1 MSKIFILIILALT
14 LPLHFIGIGEL
25 TRGLAPE
32 EVSHALS
39 AHQLRNSSFSN
50 LQFPNSLSTPS
61 FVYSAFTSIIFSI
74 FDYGIWQLR
83 IVSALAG
90 AVSAIS
96 IYFLTF
102 KILEASN
109 YMFGP
114 ASQLRITSFIV
125 TLVFSFSPWSTHF
138 SRFASAHNLGL
149 TMYLLGTLL
158 FLNFLFVK
166 TSTLIAY
173 RYLFAFTF
181 SFTLFLSFFTAPY
194 FAAAMLVSCAFI
206 LCCFVYRK
214 IVPYLLVIYLIAL
227 TYLVSSGN
235 LALYFSYYHLTNLF
249 FGIELASIY
258 RVSEVGLLLAP
269 FMPFFLLGLYHIATL
284 PNLRFY
290 FFGSIL
296 GFPLLLL
303 IFSPLRIDY
312 ANGLILLPYFSLSI
326 ALGLIQLTK
335 LLLSSKLTF
344 RFGKLIPRLANL
356 TIFTVACYA
365 FISFW
370 HIYHQHYP
378 LDAWPQ
384 WSTHW
389 TKGAFYIA
397 QSYPQATYVVMEESP
412 QVTSYVQFFDL
423 VFHNNVSRT
432 LIGLESAAELY
443 PLLPDGAVVG
453 IGGWRATPSNFQ
465 DTHFVSLPDQQGS
478 IIYKVGLWQK

>member
-14 LPLHFIGIGEL
+14 LPLHFIGIGKL

-32 EVSHALS
+32 EVSHALY

-50 LQFPNSLSTPS
+50 LQFPDSLSTPS

-83 IVSALAG
+83 VVSAFAG
-90 AVSAIS
+90 AVSAIC
-96 IYFLTF
+96 IYFLTY
-102 KILEASN
+102 KLLE
-109 YMFGP
+109 FGNHRIRNVT
-114 ASQLRITSFIV
+114 QLRKISFLATVI
-125 TLVFSFSPWSTHF
+125 FIFSPWSIHF

-149 TMYLLGTLL
+149 TIYLLGILL
-158 FLNFLFVK
+158 FLNFLCVK
-166 TSTLIAY
+166 STPLAAY

-181 SFTLFLSFFTAPY
+181 GLTLFLAYFTAPY
-194 FAAAMLVSCAFI
+194 FAAALLLSCTLI
-206 LCCFVYRK
+206 LCCFVYQK

-227 TYLVSSGN
+227 TYLVFSGN
-235 LALYFSYYHLTNLF
+235 LALYFSYYHLSNLY
-249 FGIELASIY
+249 FGVELVSIY
-258 RVSEVGLLLAP
+258 RVSEVGLLLSP

-303 IFSPLRIDY
+303 IVSPLRIDY
-312 ANGLILLPYFSLSI
+312 ANGLILLPYLSLSI
-326 ALGLIQLTK
+326 ALGCIQLTK
-335 LLLSSKLTF
+335 MLLSSTLTS
-344 RFGKLIPRLANL
+344 RFGKLIPRLANI

-378 LDAWPQ
+378 LDSWPQ

-389 TKGAFYIA
+389 TKGALYIA

-443 PLLPDGAVVG
+443 PSLSDGAVVG